1 MEATPVSWAKPLW
14 SLIGIWLLISL
25 FPVAA
30 AAQSVTLV
38 WDANTEP
45 DLAGYYVYVWNWNRK
60 LESKTDVRN
69 VTTYTVSKLK
79 PGKAYFFAVTAY
91 DISENES
98 SFSNEVSA
106 NPDESNKPSGGGGGS
121 KRVCKK
127 SSRGDGSQRK

>member
-1 MEATPVSWAKPLW
+1 MEAMIVETTPVSRARLLW
-14 SLIGIWLLISL
+14 SLIGIWLLLSL

-60 LESKTDVRN
+60 LESKTDVRK

-91 DISENES
+91 DIFANES
-98 SFSNEVSA
+98 GFSNEASA
-106 NPDESNKPSGGGGGS
+106 TIPGESNKPSGGGGGGG
-121 KRVCKK
+121 
-127 SSRGDGSQRK
+127 RGRNK

>member
-1 MEATPVSWAKPLW
+1 MEAMIVETTPVSRARLLW
-14 SLIGIWLLISL
+14 SLIGIWLLLSL

-38 WDANTEP
+38 WDSNTEP

-91 DISENES
+91 DIFANES
-98 SFSNEVSA
+98 GFSNEASA
-106 NPDESNKPSGGGGGS
+106 TIPGESNKPSGGGGGGG
-121 KRVCKK
+121 
-127 SSRGDGSQRK
+127 RGRNK